1 MPFALD
7 RTLII
12 APHPDDES
20 IAGGG
25 LLQRAIASGGEVRV
39 VFVTDGENNPWPVRY
54 LKKKVRITDADRAE
68 WGALRREEARRGLR
82 ALGISPAAA
91 IFLGYPDTMLSK
103 LARAGNPCVRD
114 ALANA
119 IEAFGP
125 SLLVLPSSFDLHADH
140 RAISWLA
147 HGVASGRDIVTYV
160 IHGHAPDGRLAFRI
174 ELTDGERA
182 RKLAAIE
189 CHQSQL
195 VLSRSRFLGYA
206 RPVEEFLTSE
216 FDVVRLDSHL
226 RRWRCSMKHAGRV
239 MLGGSGAS

>member
-20 IAGGG
+20 IAAGG
-25 LLQRAIASGGEVRV
+25 LLQRAIAAGGEVCI
-39 VFVTDGENNPWPVRY
+39 VFVTDGENNPWPLRY
-54 LKKKVRITDADRAE
+54 LKKKVRITDSDRAE
-68 WGALRREEARRGLR
+68 WGALRRQEARRGLR
-82 ALGISPAAA
+82 ALGIPPSSAV
-91 IFLGYPDTMLSK
+91 FLGYPDTMMSK
-103 LARAGNPCVRD
+103 LARTGHLRVRD

-119 IEAFGP
+119 IDAFGP

-147 HGVASGRDIVTYV
+147 HSVASGRAVVTYV
-160 IHGHAPDGRLAFRI
+160 IHGHAPDGRLALQL
-174 ELTDGERA
+174 ELTEEESA
-182 RKLAAIE
+182 RKRAAIE

-216 FDVVRLDSHL
+216 LDVVRLDSHL
-226 RRWRCSMKHAGRV
+226 REWSCSMKHAGRV
-239 MLGGSGAS
+239 MLGR